1 VIENLGLSRLLTNLL
16 EFGLDLLTVITDS
29 GDMLVCTLRLLL
41 LLNRRDNTPGG
52 TSGTNDVLIGDGQKV
67 SLVNGKFSAQL
78 RTALL
83 V

>member
-1 VIENLGLSRLLTNLL
+1 
-16 EFGLDLLTVITDS
+16 
-29 GDMLVCTLRLLL
+29 MLVCALRLLL
-41 LLNRRDNTPGG
+41 LLNRGDYTPGG